1 MARKLPRLQRVLDAP
16 ALFSIAYGEIASSIY
31 FALGIITLHALG
43 FTPALLLATGVLF
56 LIVSLSYAEGTA
68 AIRETGGAATFV
80 RIAFNDFWGFVT
92 GWVLFLDYL
101 IVIALSALFLPHYVA
116 GAFFTKLQRPWDVVA
131 GCGVIAGVA
140 VVRLVHRTRLHRWA
154 LIVALVDLAC
164 RLAADR
170 GATITA
176 LTVLEIPMELPL
188 SADMPEKLDDA
199 YDLLDEAKA
208 IGDSYG
214 VNVQTRLIRA
224 RSFGRAIVDE
234 AVRRHSEINVMG
246 APRAGRGRAVFSD
259 TVDFVLK
266 HAPCRV
272 MVVAGQKAA

>member
-1 MARKLPRLQRVLDAP
+1 MGRD
-16 ALFSIAYGEIASSIY
+16 
-31 FALGIITLHALG
+31 
-43 FTPALLLATGVLF
+43 
-56 LIVSLSYAEGTA
+56 
-68 AIRETGGAATFV
+68 RESEEA
-80 RIAFNDFWGFVT
+80 
-92 GWVLFLDYL
+92 
-101 IVIALSALFLPHYVA
+101 
-116 GAFFTKLQRPWDVVA
+116 
-131 GCGVIAGVA
+131 
-140 VVRLVHRTRLHRWA
+140 
-154 LIVALVDLAC
+154 VDLAC

-234 AVRRHSEINVMG
+234 AVRRNSEIIVVG
-246 APRAGRGRAVFSD
+246 ADRRNIGGRTALFSD
-259 TVDFVLK
+259 IVDFTLK

-272 MVVAGQKAA
+272 MVAAAPPHAA